1 MTGKRSRPD
10 GVRRRAGR
18 GLRYALVT
26 GLIALTVGA
35 ATLSV
40 TAAQATAAA
49 AHAPAND
56 VFAHASPVPV
66 SGAVIG
72 STAGAGTQPGEPG
85 VSKSARSV
93 WFTWTPAKA
102 GQAFIVIATAGS
114 PVSVRAYTGTRLATL
129 KRVDV
134 SVPASSHALAAIDAF
149 PGVTYSLQ
157 VQSPAGGGG
166 HFDLSI
172 LQPAA
177 GAPANGSL
185 KTATPLT
192 TLVAQSVLHGGAAAT
207 VEGSTAGAK
216 VLARRLGR
224 VVWYAWTAPPGAG
237 GSLELTLSDI
247 VPRGAVR
254 MAVFSGSRLHP
265 VGSADAGAAITVRA
279 GARYAIRISGA
290 AAYFTLGVRSRGAVL
305 GDTSGPRITCARPRA
320 GWYDHNLRVRCIAH
334 DRAGLTGSARSHFKL
349 ITAVAKGTAT
359 AFAQTNTL
367 KLCDRSGRCAD
378 AGPITDL
385 KIDRAPPVISCST
398 PPTGV
403 FDAPVT
409 LACAA
414 YDPPGGSGLR
424 DHADRAFMAIATIPA
439 TAKGLRDASFRHAPV
454 CDRAGNCTRMPA
466 LKTVRIERSPPSVH
480 CDAAPH
486 RWVSRNVT
494 IHCTGEDS
502 GSGLGAPGDAR
513 FTLSTSVVAGVS
525 TARAYTDTRAVC
537 NRAGACIKV
546 GPYGPLRVAREIP
559 TVTCR
564 VPVGWHRGTHA
575 RITCDAKSHGPRL
588 VSAKDASFVLRVA
601 IKHGHQAIKR
611 SGTRRV
617 CDAAGNCATAGP
629 LTVEL
634 DDSPP
639 SIKCQGTPRGWFT
652 RSVTDTCT
660 VSDAGSGVPPRRQ
673 LIKLTAS
680 LRAGRVSA
688 SVTIPRARVCDN
700 VGNCTLTPRLKPA
713 RIDRLNPKVTCA
725 SLGSGTYTQNVTI
738 SCEAN
743 DARGPG
749 LADTADKWFTLS
761 TNVAA
766 GRSNGHAST
775 GKHVVCD
782 KAGNC
787 TQVGPLGPV
796 RVDLAGSDGG
806 VSAVPE
812 SETVLAAQ
820 PHPSQSA
827 GVVAPYVE
835 PGSIPG
841 SGPSGA
847 CNPAPGSPL
856 SLGETTVVCGI
867 PTAHGLKTRS
877 IAINVALAASN
888 LQPHGPARA
897 GQGWRAVGR
906 GFGGHTTVII
916 TLDGVAIAT
925 ARAAKNGTVT
935 AWFVMPPGLAA
946 GPHHLAVTGRDGQG
960 RPLIVATPLTVST
973 ARTAGSGG
981 APLPVGPVTPITPLT
996 LTDSGRLVAPHGT
1009 RSFHTSPPPAHRRRH
1024 SR

>member
-1 MTGKRSRPD
+1 
-10 GVRRRAGR
+10 
-18 GLRYALVT
+18 
-26 GLIALTVGA
+26 
-35 ATLSV
+35 
-40 TAAQATAAA
+40 
-49 AHAPAND
+49 
-56 VFAHASPVPV
+56 V
-66 SGAVIG
+66 S
-72 STAGAGTQPGEPG
+72 S
-85 VSKSARSV
+85 SARTV

-102 GQAFIVIATAGS
+102 GQAFIVSATDGS
-114 PVSVRAYTGTRLATL
+114 PVSVRAYTGTRVATL

-134 SVPASSHALAAIDAF
+134 SAPASSDALAAIDAF

-157 VQSPAGGGG
+157 VQSSAGSGG

-192 TLVAQSVLHGGAAAT
+192 ALVAQSASQGGAAAT

-216 VLARRLGR
+216 VLRRLVR
-224 VVWYAWTAPPGAG
+224 AVWYAWTAPPGAG
-237 GSLELTLSDI
+237 GSLKLTLTDV
-247 VPRGAVR
+247 VPRGVLR
-254 MAVFSGSRLHP
+254 MAVFSGSELHP
-265 VGSADAGAAITVRA
+265 VGSAGADAAITVRA
-279 GARYAIRISGA
+279 GVLYEIRISGA
-290 AAYFTLGVRSRGAVL
+290 AAYFTLGVRSSGAVL
-305 GDTSGPRITCARPRA
+305 GDTAGPQITCARPRSS
-320 GWYDHNLRVRCIAH
+320 WYDHNLSVRCVVR
-334 DRAGLTGSARSHFKL
+334 DRAGLTGPAKSHFKL
-349 ITAVAKGTAT
+349 VTAVAKGTST
-359 AFAQTNTL
+359 AFAQTNTV
-367 KLCDRSGRCAD
+367 KLCDHSGRCAY
-378 AGPITDL
+378 AGPISDL
-385 KIDRAPPVISCST
+385 KIDRASPVISCST
-398 PPTGV
+398 PPTGI
-403 FDAPVT
+403 FDAPVS

-424 DHADRAFMAIATIPA
+424 DRADRSFMAIATVSA
-439 TAKGLRDASFRHAPV
+439 KAKGLRDASFKHAPV

-486 RWVSRNVT
+486 RWMSRNVT
-494 IHCTGEDS
+494 IHCTAEDS

-513 FTLSTSVVAGVS
+513 FTLSTGVVAGVS

-546 GPYGPLRVAREIP
+546 GPYGPIRVARQVP
-559 TVTCR
+559 TVTCQA
-564 VPVGWHRGTHA
+564 PVGWHRGTHA
-575 RITCDAKSHGPRL
+575 KITCSAKSHGPRL
-588 VSAKDASFVLRVA
+588 KPSKDARFALRVA

-617 CDAAGNCATAGP
+617 CDAAGNCATVGP
-629 LTVEL
+629 FTVEL

-652 RSVTDTCT
+652 RAVTDTCT
-660 VSDAGSGVPPRRQ
+660 VSDAGSGVPPKRQ

-680 LRAGRVSA
+680 LRAGRVST
-688 SVTIPRARVCDN
+688 SVSIPRERVCDN

-725 SLGSGTYTQNVTI
+725 SLGSGTYAQNVTV
-738 SCEAN
+738 SCEAS
-743 DARGPG
+743 DGRGPG
-749 LADTADKWFTLS
+749 LADAADKWFTLS
-761 TNVAA
+761 TDVAA

-775 GKHVVCD
+775 GTHVVCD

-806 VSAVPE
+806 LTAVPE
-812 SETVLAAQ
+812 SETVLVAQ
-820 PHPSQSA
+820 AHPSRSAGA

-856 SLGETTVVCGI
+856 SMGETTVVCGI
-867 PTAHGLKTRS
+867 PTTHGLKTRP
-877 IAINVALAASN
+877 IAINVTLASS
-888 LQPHGPARA
+888 LVPHGQARA

-906 GFGGHTTVII
+906 GFGGRSTVII

-935 AWFVMPPGLAA
+935 AWFVMPPGLVA
-946 GPHHLAVTGRDGQG
+946 GPHHLAVIGRDGQG

-973 ARTAGSGG
+973 ARNAGSGG
-981 APLPVGPVTPITPLT
+981 APLPIGPVTPITPLT
-996 LTDSGRLVAPHGT
+996 LTDAGKLVAPHGT
-1009 RSFHTSPPPAHRRRH
+1009 ESFHSSPPPARHRYRRR
-1024 SR
+1024 S